1 MTKMKYN
8 TEITN
13 YESPEC
19 FVQEVLTEGVLCG
32 SGASNEDLDE
42 GINYIW

>member
-1 MTKMKYN
+1 MKYN
-8 TEITN
+8 IEIAN

-19 FVQEVLTEGVLCG
+19 FVQEVQTEGVLCAR
-32 SGASNEDLDE
+32 GASNEDLDE

>member
-8 TEITN
+8 TEIAK

-19 FVQEVLTEGVLCG
+19 FVQEIQTEGVLC
-32 SGASNEDLDE
+32 ASIQQLQDGGIIDE
-42 GINYIW
+42 W